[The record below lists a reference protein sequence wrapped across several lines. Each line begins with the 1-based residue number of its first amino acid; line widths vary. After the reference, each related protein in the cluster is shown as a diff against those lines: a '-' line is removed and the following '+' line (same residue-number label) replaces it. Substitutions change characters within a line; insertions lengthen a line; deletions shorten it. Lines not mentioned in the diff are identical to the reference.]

1 MKRTF
6 YTEAAYAAGLFAL
19 ALGTALMERADFGMS
34 MVVAPAYLLHLKV
47 SQTLGWFSFGMAEF
61 CFQACLIAV
70 LAAVLRRF
78 RRRYLFSF
86 LTAFLYGTL
95 LDVLMQAAALLGADG
110 FLPRAAW
117 YAAGQLIC
125 SAGVALLFHTYI
137 PLEAYELFVKELS
150 DRFHLNISRTK
161 TVYDC
166 CSCALALALSFL
178 FFGFGRFE
186 GGQAG
191 DAAVRAGERLAHR
204 AVQRPAG
211 KALCLCGCARS
222 CKAPGLSGRRRQ
234 GAHRPPA
241 ATVTGPPARAATA
254 TAAPRRRRAR

>member
-95 LDVLMQAAALLGADG
+95 LDVLMQAAALLDADG
-110 FLPRAAW
+110 FALRAAW

-125 SAGVALLFHTYI
+125 SAGVALLFHTY
-137 PLEAYELFVKELS
+137 
-150 DRFHLNISRTK
+150 
-161 TVYDC
+161 
-166 CSCALALALSFL
+166 
-178 FFGFGRFE
+178 
-186 GGQAG
+186 
-191 DAAVRAGERLAHR
+191 
-204 AVQRPAG
+204 
-211 KALCLCGCARS
+211 RS
-222 CKAPGLSGRRRQ
+222 NGNVPIYQ
-234 GAHRPPA
+234 I
-241 ATVTGPPARAATA
+241 
-254 TAAPRRRRAR
+254 